1 MEATLHSPFGQT
13 VLESGVV
20 TIGSTSDC
28 RLVLHDPKVSPHHAV
43 LRSTEQ
49 GYTITDWG
57 STEGTFVNEQRLEPM
72 IPRLLMVGD
81 LIRIGETVFTFEMHE
96 GATLLAGQGSSPA
109 DEPGVLTTPVEHTA
123 YGAGVQPSTAP
134 PEQTAYG
141 SLPQQ
146 EYPPATPQQ
155 PDMLPGASGAS
166 TTYEVAPPP
175 QPPYT
180 PPVQQKKPGGG
191 WLRIALIAVAALI
204 VLGGIGTGAFLLTRP
219 QPVISVTSDYKV
231 GSTPAGATGTVFH
244 VSGQKFSANSN
255 VTFLLD
261 GTPVSSAR
269 IVESDANGNLK
280 TNLTVTAEW
289 AVGDHTLTAKDAGN
303 YVTKAGVA
311 LVIVPQGQAHTPGPN
326 GAPPNDASFA
336 IQATIKAQDTVTG
349 KQLNDRNETLTIT
362 GRPDP
367 AGGSVSISYRD
378 DGQPQTY
385 SGDFGNGL
393 TYTEKIIFKGSG
405 TYRGG
410 KLSYTETIISDQYTL
425 SNGATCKLNTPYVVE
440 HLEGTF
446 SDQDTISGTYS
457 ADAYSIPCSDG
468 GDVYGNALT
477 GSWSGT
483 LEQSGAIPISTF
495 PVLKEALWA
504 KPLA

>member
-20 TIGSTSDC
+20 TIGSASDC

-57 STEGTFVNEQRLEPM
+57 STEGTFVNEQRLEFM
-72 IPRLLMVGD
+72 IPHLLKVGD
-81 LIRIGETVFTFEMHE
+81 QIRIGETVFTFEMHE
-96 GATLLAGQGSSPA
+96 GATLLAGQGGSPA
-109 DEPGVLTTPVEHTA
+109 AEPGVMTTLVEHA
-123 YGAGVQPSTAP
+123 ADGVGMQPSTAP
-134 PEQTAYG
+134 PEQTADG

-146 EYPPATPQQ
+146 EVTPATPQQ
-155 PDMLPGASGAS
+155 PDLLAGASGA

-180 PPVQQKKPGGG
+180 PTAQQKKPGGR
-191 WLRIALIAVAALI
+191 WWKIALIAVAAL
-204 VLGGIGTGAFLLTRP
+204 LLLSGIGTGAYLLTRP

-244 VSGQKFSANSN
+244 VSGQKFSSNSN

-261 GTPVSSAR
+261 GTPVSSAPV
-269 IVESDANGNLK
+269 VESDANGNVR
-280 TNLTVTAEW
+280 TNLTVTAAW

-326 GAPPNDASFA
+326 GAPPNDTSFT
-336 IQATIKAQDTVTG
+336 IRTTIKAQDTVTG
-349 KQLNDRNETLTIT
+349 KQLNNWIELLTIT
-362 GRPDP
+362 GKPDP
-367 AGGSVSISYRD
+367 AGGTVSINSRD
-378 DGQPQTY
+378 DGQQHTY

-393 TYTEKIIFKGSG
+393 TYTEKVIFKGSG

-410 KLSYTETIISDQYTL
+410 KLAYTETVISDVYTL
-425 SNGATCKLNTPYVVE
+425 SDGSTCKLNSPYVTE
-440 HLEGTF
+440 RLEGTF
-446 SDQDTISGTYS
+446 SDQDTISGTFS
-457 ADAYSIPCSDG
+457 SDAYSMPCSDG
-468 GDVYGNALT
+468 SQVYGNALT
-477 GSWSGT
+477 GTWSGR
-483 LEQSGAIPISTF
+483 LEAGGATPISTF
-495 PVLKEALWA
+495 PVQAREVLWT
-504 KPLA
+504 KPLH